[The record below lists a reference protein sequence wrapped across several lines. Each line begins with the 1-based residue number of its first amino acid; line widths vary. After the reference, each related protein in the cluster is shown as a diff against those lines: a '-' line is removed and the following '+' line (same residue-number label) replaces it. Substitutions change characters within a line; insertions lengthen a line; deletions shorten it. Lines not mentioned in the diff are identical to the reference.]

1 MRAEGIQSK
10 LTFSFIIIQ
19 NTQRMLILSLFM
31 KFFNKPFLA
40 SFQYTINYTIYNQL
54 YFFIPVYLTYFF
66 VCVKQLHK
74 YNFVNLSHFN
84 DFINKFYNKYY
95 TYRSWLFQTSN
106 FSFDLFT
113 INVGAAEP
121 IMCETWHGLMCRYW
135 QIEKID
141 FRKLLNYY
149 SP

>member
-40 SFQYTINYTIYNQL
+40 SFQYTINYTIYNQV

-84 DFINKFYNKYY
+84 DLLINFIINI
-95 TYRSWLFQTSN
+95 TLI
-106 FSFDLFT
+106 DLDYFKQA
-113 INVGAAEP
+113 ILAL
-121 IMCETWHGLMCRYW
+121 ICS
-135 QIEKID
+135 Q
-141 FRKLLNYY
+141 
-149 SP
+149 